1 MSGHGETGSA
11 ANDTMTNEPLSST
24 ASVNGTLRVGRTFIV
39 VDNPRGG
46 GMPAVCVIPDDERL
60 TVFISVRRVVGR
72 VAVTREQQIELS
84 FAHIPPVRAFAV
96 DVSADRLQVSVHAT
110 VRVGVRRRLEEAGP
124 AHEVELRIVDEEWPA
139 EEGSAAT
146 IHKLLTERGFQGE
159 LDEQAVASLCAATC
173 DTSRSV
179 LRGRIPKAGH
189 AERFLPCGL
198 PENWVSEESEA
209 PWVAQGALVAQLEG
223 AVSPVPGRDVTGLEL
238 LTFEDGGRQSLGRG
252 VRQTGDTVVA
262 ARAGRVLFTR
272 ARIDVIPEL
281 VLEGDLTEREG
292 QVIFDGDVLVR
303 GSLQEGASIK
313 ASGNVNIHGDAL
325 EATVEAGR
333 GVSVTGAVLRANI
346 HGGLAQS
353 VHQRMYGQV
362 VQLNDDW
369 MRFQEDYGLLIK
381 QAMLRADIQD
391 KLHLLADM
399 LLVRRHSHLD
409 DLFVACASWEDSY
422 YLRYDA
428 QIAELTEQIRQ
439 KWRRDVRQ
447 SLVWEDIEKLAEL
460 LQTVKEH
467 LRLLLTEPLSAV
479 SVHSVS
485 SSQVDATGDI
495 VVHGVGVFSS
505 HLESGRDIVA
515 DGVVRGGF
523 LLADRAVRIGELGS
537 PAGVESSVRVKR
549 ADGIVHIG
557 VRHGNTLIDLAGKRS
572 RNTNTEQGVRWGEY
586 VHDVQRV
593 PGGRCAG
600 DLGNTPSAI

>member
-1 MSGHGETGSA
+1 
-11 ANDTMTNEPLSST
+11 MTDGPLSST
-24 ASVNGTLRVGRTFIV
+24 ASVNGMLRVGRTFIV

-60 TVFISVRRVVGR
+60 TVFISGCRVVGR

-84 FAHIPPVRAFAV
+84 FAHIPPIRAFAV

-173 DTSRSV
+173 DASRVV
-179 LRGRIPKAGH
+179 LRGRVPVAGH

-198 PENWVSEESEA
+198 PENWTSEESEA

-238 LTFEDGGRQSLGRG
+238 LMFEDGGRQSLGRG

-262 ARAGRVLFTR
+262 ARSGRVLFTR
-272 ARIDVIPEL
+272 ARIDVVPEL

-346 HGGLAQS
+346 HGGLARS
-353 VHQRMYGQV
+353 VHQRMYEQV

-369 MRFQEDYGLLIK
+369 IRFQEDYGLLIK

-409 DLFVACASWEDSY
+409 DLFAACASWEDSY
-422 YLRYDA
+422 YLRNDA

-447 SLVWEDIEKLAEL
+447 SLVREDIEKLAEL